1 MRISDWSSDVCSS
14 DLPFVVVAE
23 EEAALEL
30 AADAAQ
36 RGGGEHALGRAA
48 RSHIDV
54 DIGFGVGRRD
64 DARDVA
70 VGDQRDAAADR
81 TQLGDDRFMA
91 RAVEH
96 ADDELLHWKSVGEG
110 KSVSCRGQFGGC
122 RNIKKKKK
130 K

>member
-36 RGGGEHALGRAA
+36 RGGGEHAPGRAA

-70 VGDQRDAAADR
+70 IGDQRDAAADR

-91 RAVEH
+91 RVRSDEH
-96 ADDELLHWKSVGEG
+96 TSEPPSLMRTSYDALWL
-110 KSVSCRGQFGGC
+110 
-122 RNIKKKKK
+122 NNTTP
-130 K
+130 

>member
-14 DLPFVVVAE
+14 DLAAGEILEVIDAVDILDAPFLRAQPFVVVAE

-54 DIGFGVGRRD
+54 DIGFGVGRRED
-64 DARDVA
+64 DRDVEI
-70 VGDQRDAAADR
+70 G
-81 TQLGDDRFMA
+81 
-91 RAVEH
+91 RAHVWNSSH
-96 ADDELLHWKSVGEG
+96 
-110 KSVSCRGQFGGC
+110 
-122 RNIKKKKK
+122 
-130 K
+130 